1 MYSPIVRPSHRTSRL
16 TIFAGVPTNNTLP
29 SPILLAT
36 MLSQPMMLPRPI
48 RTFLADLADLHVLA
62 DPYALSELDEQRRC
76 VWIKDLT

>member
-48 RTFLADLADLHVLA
+48 RTFLADLHVLA
-62 DPYALSELDEQRRC
+62 DPYALSELNEQRRC
-76 VWIKDLT
+76 VWI